1 MARMP
6 PRLRTGALAV
16 HVALSVGWVGALAA
30 YLALDVAAATSRDIA
45 MLRAAYLAMEVIAV
59 SVIVPLA
66 VASLVTGLVMSLGT
80 QWGLMRHYWVVIS
93 LLLTVVAT
101 VVLLTQ
107 LPTIAHVADV
117 AADPAT
123 SPAELRALPTT
134 LAHSIGGL
142 GVLLVV
148 LVLNVAKPRGLT
160 RYGWRKQQQ
169 RTTRTT

>member
-1 MARMP
+1 MP
-6 PRLRTGALAV
+6 PRMRTGALAV
-16 HVALSVGWVGALAA
+16 HIAVSVGWVGALAA
-30 YLALDVAAATSRDIA
+30 YLALDVAAATSRDVA
-45 MLRAAYLAMEVIAV
+45 VLRAAYLAMEVIAV

-66 VASLVTGLVMSLGT
+66 VAALMTGLAMSLGT
-80 QWGLMRHYWVVIS
+80 QWGLVRHYWVVIS

-101 VVLLTQ
+101 VVLLAQ
-107 LPTIAHVADV
+107 LPTITHFADV

-123 SPAELRALPTT
+123 SPDEIRALPTT

-169 RTTRTT
+169 RTTRAP

>member
-1 MARMP
+1 MP
-6 PRLRTGALAV
+6 PRVRTGALAV
-16 HVALSVGWVGALAA
+16 HIAVSVGWVGALAA
-30 YLALDVAAATSRDIA
+30 YLALDVAAATSRDVA
-45 MLRAAYLAMEVIAV
+45 VLRAAYLAMEMVGV

-66 VASLVTGLVMSLGT
+66 VAALVTGLAMSLGT
-80 QWGLMRHYWVVIS
+80 QWGLVRHYWVVIS

-101 VVLLTQ
+101 AVLLTQ
-107 LPTIAHVADV
+107 LPTITHVADV
-117 AADPAT
+117 AADPGT
-123 SPAELRALPTT
+123 SPDEIRALPTT

-169 RTTRTT
+169 RTRRAP